1 MKKILTWS
9 LIVAMMISLMSG
21 CTKKEDDLQSNATA
35 TGRYLEEEIS
45 LPQEGRLLDIQV
57 LEDGAIGNVMT
68 DDEGA
73 MSLWSTTDYGQTWE
87 KEYDIALEPEE
98 YVSEAILLRNGTML
112 SYNYQVGDTEMSVI
126 EKIWSID
133 AQGNRTEIEI
143 DLPEVEHVGGFASS
157 TEVGS
162 EESATIIEGD
172 MDVVV
177 DENMIAEGQII
188 TSGASEDGETPNV
201 IMQSSGDMKDR
212 IMQMQA
218 SEAGKIIVSTMMGK
232 ILQLDI
238 ETKEVL
244 KEYDLPENAFP
255 MGFAVVNEDVY
266 IQTDMGLQCY
276 DIETG
281 DRKGVNEALAEKASV
296 DMNTGGM
303 VFAGENNLVMTSK
316 AGEETGNI
324 YMVDKTG
331 IYRQGEDGTLLEQ
344 MVEAGLTSL
353 GMPSVTAKKMLALE
367 DDSLM
372 VFTESG
378 QTGAHNLY
386 RYVYDTDAKTTPE
399 TEVRMY
405 TLEDNR
411 EIRQAIAMYQKEN
424 PDTVVSL
431 QVGMT
436 GDDGTTV
443 SDALNALN
451 TEIMAGNG
459 PDILLLDGMPIDSY
473 IEKGILEDI
482 SDVLNKIDEQYGL
495 LKTGENTHAVAT
507 RFSVPYIQ
515 GEAKYIDMIQNI
527 TTMQEMLKAV
537 GDEYPDRQSINV
549 GEVDELMNYLYQ
561 IDVNNFITQDGKLEK
576 EKLQNFLEQAKQI
589 AENTYKEE
597 GQEEETHDDNIAIG
611 IMGSEMIM
619 NAMGTTMEIVAKS
632 VSIGRGEIRTQND
645 LAVILGAN
653 EKMNMEYKLLTD
665 DAGENL
671 ILTNTILGIN
681 SKGEQI
687 EKAKEI
693 LEFCLSKEVQKSEQG
708 MGFPV
713 NIEALNETLRKEF
726 EEMGFVMESIS
737 DDGTSQVIDLMVNR
751 PEDTNIEA
759 FEQSILEDTRVG
771 YANRVVQEIVVEQL
785 MGYVDGRVSLD
796 EAVEG
801 INQKVS
807 LYLSE

>member
-1 MKKILTWS
+1 
-9 LIVAMMISLMSG
+9 MISLMSG

-87 KEYDIALEPEE
+87 KEYDIVLEPEE

-126 EKIWSID
+126 EKTWSID
-133 AQGNRTEIEI
+133 TQGNRTEIEI

-276 DIETG
+276 DIKTG
-281 DRKGVNEALAEKASV
+281 DRKEVNEALAEKASV
-296 DMNTGGM
+296 DMNAGGM

-576 EKLQNFLEQAKQI
+576 EKLQNFLEQSKQI

-726 EEMGFVMESIS
+726 EDMGFVMESIS

-751 PEDTNIEA
+751 PEDANIEA

>member
-1 MKKILTWS
+1 
-9 LIVAMMISLMSG
+9 MISLMSG

-87 KEYDIALEPEE
+87 KEYDIVLEPEE

-126 EKIWSID
+126 EKTWSID
-133 AQGNRTEIEI
+133 TQGNRTEIEI

-296 DMNTGGM
+296 DMNAGGM

-687 EKAKEI
+687 EKAKEV

-726 EEMGFVMESIS
+726 EDMGFVMESIS